1 MFCPKYP
8 LPRPARA
15 APCSAEPRAG
25 DSRTLHRSPQATVP
39 SLRSHSHGIPATDAP
54 GVQLIVNRPERFP
67 RAASR
72 GRIPRG
78 PEPADCS
85 SGPCN

>member
-8 LPRPARA
+8 APTGPSLRAPRNRAR
-15 APCSAEPRAG
+15 E
-25 DSRTLHRSPQATVP
+25 TLHRSPQATVP

>member
-8 LPRPARA
+8 APTGPSLRGTVLRGYRAR
-15 APCSAEPRAG
+15 E
-25 DSRTLHRSPQATVP
+25 TLHRSPQATVP

>member
-8 LPRPARA
+8 APSPARA
-15 APCSAEPRAG
+15 SVARAPRNRAWE
-25 DSRTLHRSPQATVP
+25 TLHRSPQATVP